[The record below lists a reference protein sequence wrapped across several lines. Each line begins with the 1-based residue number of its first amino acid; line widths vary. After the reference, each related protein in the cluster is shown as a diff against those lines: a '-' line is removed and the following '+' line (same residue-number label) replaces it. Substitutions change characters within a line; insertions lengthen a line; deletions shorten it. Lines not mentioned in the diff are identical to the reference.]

1 MSLDQARALD
11 AWARFGPFQRA
22 AEALHKGHTAVL
34 YAVRTLEEQAGIEL
48 VDRTGYRSRL
58 TPAGLRV
65 LEQCRKLL
73 ATERELEALCAEL
86 RGGWEPSLKVVF
98 DGVFPAA
105 PILRV
110 VGELAADKAPTR
122 IEVAVAFLARVE
134 ETFERDQ
141 ADFMITVLPPEGPG
155 LSGVALPEIRARL
168 VAHRKHPAARH
179 HKRSL
184 TPDDLA
190 AYVLVTVQGSDPRLQ
205 LATGPLERRS
215 TVRLPDFHASDGFP
229 SISSCASSSAESS
242 SRSSSTAGAGTAS
255 SPVSITATAKGSA
268 ALGHACSKRSPART
282 RGSARSDF
290 SARRARG
297 MLRVARTWTG

>member
-1 MSLDQARALD
+1 VHVSLDQARALD
-11 AWARFGPFQRA
+11 AWARFGTFQRA
-22 AEALHKGHTAVL
+22 AEALRKGHTAVL

-58 TPAGLRV
+58 TPAGQRV

-73 ATERELEALCAEL
+73 ATERELESLCAEL

-215 TVRLPDFHASDGFP
+215 TVRLPDFHAKKAAILQGIGLGWLPEHLILRELERRELVAFELDGRRWHSFEP
-229 SISSCASSSAESS
+229 RLYYRHGQGLGRAGTRVLQAL
-242 SRSSSTAGAGTAS
+242 THAGARQR
-255 SPVSITATAKGSA
+255 AK
-268 ALGHACSKRSPART
+268 
-282 RGSARSDF
+282 
-290 SARRARG
+290 
-297 MLRVARTWTG
+297 